1 MKLKDCTHG
10 KLVRRIN
17 SNTVGMIVGIT
28 NSRVFASEQERK
40 SIDYAIP
47 LVQWS
52 CGNTYGVYAGNIEPL

>member
-1 MKLKDCTHG
+1 MELRDCTNG

-28 NSRVFASEQERK
+28 NNRGFASEQERK

-52 CGNTYGVYAGNIEPL
+52 YGDTSGVYAGNIEPL